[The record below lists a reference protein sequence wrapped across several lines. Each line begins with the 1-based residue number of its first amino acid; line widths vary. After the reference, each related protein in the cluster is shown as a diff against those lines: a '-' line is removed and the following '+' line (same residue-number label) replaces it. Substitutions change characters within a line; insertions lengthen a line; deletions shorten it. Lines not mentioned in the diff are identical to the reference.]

1 MRIYK
6 NSGWMKLFYAKL
18 AKAINNPA
26 VYPLVLMI
34 VGLAAYGTL
43 IYHSGFY
50 WDDWESVYLYF
61 LHKPNISFQYFGERP
76 FSTLIYLV
84 LFPLVQMK
92 PLTWFLISLF
102 LRWTGVL
109 GIYYAMNRV
118 WPKRLYQNR
127 WIGLI
132 LFVFPAFLQQPLSLC
147 YSRHFSAFA
156 LFGLSLLFTVTAI
169 KSSKRF
175 WVWMISSVF
184 LGLLQIFIIEYFVGL
199 EILRPLFI
207 WFALRSN
214 THEEKKTTLWKTVVL
229 WSPFIIGL
237 MVYFVW
243 HFYYLPNFNGGMNPN
258 NPVLIRS
265 LIDTPGKTII
275 LLSKH
280 AAQDFWYTLFA
291 VWANG
296 FSADKFSFIH
306 SKIAIIAWSLAPP
319 TSILVGFYIKAASK
333 EQDVSRED
341 HFGQMLLL
349 GLLAFVGG
357 GIPYWVT
364 NRQVNVGNWSD
375 RFALAPIIGA
385 AIIIVSVINWL
396 IRTINQKQAFLIF
409 QLLVTIVIQI
419 FNTNVFQQ
427 DWLLQSNL
435 YWQLAC

>member
-1 MRIYK
+1 
-6 NSGWMKLFYAKL
+6 
-18 AKAINNPA
+18 
-26 VYPLVLMI
+26 
-34 VGLAAYGTL
+34 
-43 IYHSGFY
+43 
-50 WDDWESVYLYF
+50 
-61 LHKPNISFQYFGERP
+61 
-76 FSTLIYLV
+76 
-84 LFPLVQMK
+84 MK

-258 NPVLIRS
+258 NPVLIR
-265 LIDTPGKTII
+265 
-275 LLSKH
+275 
-280 AAQDFWYTLFA
+280 
-291 VWANG
+291 
-296 FSADKFSFIH
+296 
-306 SKIAIIAWSLAPP
+306 
-319 TSILVGFYIKAASK
+319 
-333 EQDVSRED
+333 
-341 HFGQMLLL
+341 
-349 GLLAFVGG
+349 
-357 GIPYWVT
+357 
-364 NRQVNVGNWSD
+364 
-375 RFALAPIIGA
+375 AL
-385 AIIIVSVINWL
+385 
-396 IRTINQKQAFLIF
+396 
-409 QLLVTIVIQI
+409 
-419 FNTNVFQQ
+419 
-427 DWLLQSNL
+427 
-435 YWQLAC
+435 C